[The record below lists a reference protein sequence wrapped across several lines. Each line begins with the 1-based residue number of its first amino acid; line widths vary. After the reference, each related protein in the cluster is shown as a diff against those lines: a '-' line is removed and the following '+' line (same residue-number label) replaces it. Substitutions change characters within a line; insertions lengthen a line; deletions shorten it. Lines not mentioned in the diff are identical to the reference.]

1 MMNIYEY
8 SGRNRR
14 GETMRGT
21 IESASPQA
29 VAAWLMDTEIF
40 PVTIKVQAGSWQ
52 QPQWMTKWMGGN
64 TVSPM
69 DLLLFSRQ
77 MANMVRAGLQM
88 MDAIEGIRKTTAS
101 KPLANVL
108 SSVREDLD
116 RGTVLSGAF
125 ARHPKAFDDYY
136 VNMVRVG
143 EGTGKLEEAF
153 RALYDQLEFDRQLG
167 LKIKAA
173 LRYPTFVMSA
183 LAIALGIMTIFVIP
197 SFAKTYAGLKVELPA
212 LTQVLLAISYFAV
225 NFWWAILMAMGL
237 CYFLMQMMLKT
248 PDGRYAWDR
257 FKLRIP
263 IIGPILNK
271 ATVARFS
278 RSFATAMKSNVPIVT
293 AFQLVA
299 RVVENAFFEAR
310 IMQMRIGVERGEV
323 LSRVMRTSGIFSPIE
338 LQLIT
343 VAERTGE
350 VDNAVEQIAVMYSDD
365 VEYQVARLSQTIEPI
380 LLAGMGILVGMLV
393 LGIFLP
399 MWDLGQAH
407 FKR

>member
-1 MMNIYEY
+1 MMNVYEY

-21 IESASPQA
+21 VESASPQA
-29 VAAWLMDTEIF
+29 VAAWLIDTEIF
-40 PVTIKVQAGSWQ
+40 PVTIKIQTANLQEPPWLA
-52 QPQWMTKWMGGN
+52 TWMGRD
-64 TVSPM
+64 TVSPT
-69 DLLLFSRQ
+69 DLLLFTRQ

-101 KPLANVL
+101 KPLAKVL
-108 SSVREDLD
+108 NSVREDLD
-116 RGTVLSGAF
+116 RGTVLSNAF

-143 EGTGKLEEAF
+143 EGTGRLEESF

-167 LKIKAA
+167 MKIKSA

-183 LAIALGIMTIFVIP
+183 LAIALAIMTIFVIP

-212 LTQVLLAISYFAV
+212 LTLVLLAISNFAV
-225 NFWWAILMAMGL
+225 NYWWAILMGMGL
-237 CYFLMQMMLKT
+237 CYFTMQMALKT

-299 RVVENAFFEAR
+299 RVVQNAFFEAR
-310 IMQMRIGVERGEV
+310 IMQMRMGVERGEV

>member
-1 MMNIYEY
+1 MNIYEY
-8 SGRNRR
+8 QGRNRR

-29 VAAWLMDTEIF
+29 VATWMTESEIF
-40 PVTIKVQAGSWQ
+40 PISIKIQGVGFQ
-52 QPQWMTKWMGGN
+52 QPKWVTKWTGQDK
-64 TVSPM
+64 VSSL
-69 DLLLFSRQ
+69 DLLLFTRQ

-88 MDAIEGIRKTTAS
+88 MDAIEGMQRTTAS
-101 KPLANVL
+101 KPLAKVL
-108 SSVREDLD
+108 QAVRDDLD
-116 RGTVLSGAF
+116 RGIVLSGAL
-125 ARHPKAFDDYY
+125 ARHSTVFDDYY

-153 RALYDQLEFDRQLG
+153 RSLYNQLDFDRKMKQ
-167 LKIKAA
+167 KIKAA
-173 LRYPTFVMSA
+173 LRYPTFVLTA
-183 LAIALGIMTIFVIP
+183 LGIALTIMTIFVIP
-197 SFAKTYAGLKVELPA
+197 TFAKTYSGLHVELPL
-212 LTQVLLAISYFAV
+212 LTRILLGVSTFSVQY
-225 NFWWAILMAMGL
+225 WWAVLMGAGL
-237 CYFLMQMMLKT
+237 VYFLLRLVLRS
-248 PDGRYAWDR
+248 PEGRYTWDR

-263 IIGPILNK
+263 IIGNILNL

-278 RSFATAMKSNVPIVT
+278 RSFATAMKANVPIVM
-293 AFQLVA
+293 AFQLVS

-310 IMQMRIGVERGEV
+310 ILHMRVGVERGEV

-343 VAERTGE
+343 VAERTGD
-350 VDNAVEQIAVMYSDD
+350 VDQAVEQIAVMYSDE
-365 VEYQVARLSQTIEPI
+365 VEYQVARLSQTVEPI
-380 LLAGMGILVGMLV
+380 LLAAMGVLVAMFV

>member
-1 MMNIYEY
+1 MNIYEY

-21 IESASPQA
+21 VESASPQA

-40 PVTIKVQAGSWQ
+40 PVTIKVQTGSWQ
-52 QPQWMTKWMGGN
+52 QPQWMTKWMGGD

-101 KPLANVL
+101 KPLARVL
-108 SSVREDLD
+108 NSVREDLD
-116 RGTVLSGAF
+116 RGTVLSSAF

-183 LAIALGIMTIFVIP
+183 LAIALAIMTIFVIP

-225 NFWWAILMAMGL
+225 NYWWAILMAMGL
-237 CYFLMQMMLKT
+237 CYFLMQMVLKT

-293 AFQLVA
+293 AFQLVG

-310 IMQMRIGVERGEV
+310 IMQMRVGVERGEV